1 MIGIYSDSFLDD
13 LKSLFGDE
21 NIKIKSHNLIVPC
34 PWCEV
39 GQKKEHYHLYISLEI
54 PIFNCFHAGCKEGH
68 GFIGKFVKKL
78 LGFDGTDRYVDKNN
92 IKEYKCGFWHIND
105 PKDYQLIK
113 FYENK
118 INTETEKALNK
129 LTIKL

>member
-1 MIGIYSDSFLDD
+1 MKYTSTLSD
-13 LKSLFGDE
+13 LK
-21 NIKIKSHNLIVPC
+21 KILINF
-34 PWCEV
+34 
-39 GQKKEHYHLYISLEI
+39 KKQ
-54 PIFNCFHAGCKEGH
+54 
-68 GFIGKFVKKL
+68 
-78 LGFDGTDRYVDKNN
+78 
-92 IKEYKCGFWHIND
+92 ND